1 MATQANQ
8 ANPLTV
14 TTRTERG
21 KGAARR
27 ARRAGNVPAVL
38 YGRGTDPQHLA
49 LPSLEFA
56 AILRNNGTNAV
67 IELDIEGT
75 KQLALTKQVDVHP
88 VRNYIEHADLLVIK
102 RGEKVTVEVTVVVEG
117 DPQPGT
123 LVIQDL
129 NTVEIEADVMAI
141 PEQIVVS
148 VEEAA
153 IGLTV
158 TAADLEL
165 PDGVTLITDPEILI
179 VAVNEAPT
187 EEDLEA
193 ELDQD
198 LLPDAEGDEE
208 SEGVEESAEG
218 EGDESASEGDSS
230 DD

>member
-1 MATQANQ
+1 MATQ

-102 RGEKVTVEVTVVVEG
+102 RGEKVTVEVNVVVEG

-165 PDGVTLITDPEILI
+165 PDGVTLITDPEILV

-198 LLPDAEGDEE
+198 LLPDAEGEGE
-208 SEGVEESAEG
+208 SEGDEASAEG